1 MKATRGQPNHH
12 GAALLTL
19 CALLL
24 SGLERSALDAHVH
37 RPCDLVMGRRDA
49 ARQVVEQHG
58 PLTDP
63 RLR

>member
-24 SGLERSALDAHVH
+24 SGLERSGLEAQGH
-37 RPCDLVMGRRDA
+37 RPCDLGVGRRDA
-49 ARQVVEQHG
+49 ARQVVEQHA

-63 RLR
+63 RIR